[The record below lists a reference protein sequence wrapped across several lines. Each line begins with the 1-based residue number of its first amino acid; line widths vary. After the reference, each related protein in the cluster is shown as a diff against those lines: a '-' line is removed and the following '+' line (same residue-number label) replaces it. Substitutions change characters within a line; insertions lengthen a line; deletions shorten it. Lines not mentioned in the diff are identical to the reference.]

1 MRYNESKSLSVL
13 LLGLMTTFLPAAAV
27 GPPAPAGKAAL
38 VASGAK
44 PSPALALHMLS
55 DTVLSEAFRFA
66 LDVRWV
72 SDHSI
77 ALAVLKS
84 GVVEYNLDGKTSPK
98 QLIPADVAPGRSGY
112 GQEVA
117 VSSRYLAAGAWL
129 QSITWRPLDSEVRK
143 EEVFDCIHDIDVGG
157 SQASI
162 IGVRRDAQ
170 GKFSPD
176 GVIAWIG
183 SLDKDLAD
191 LKPLI
196 FDAGGTGA
204 PSMGACCGFHL
215 GVTRFLADGS
225 LVVVPGIQPGIYH
238 FDSQGKLLQTLDTVA
253 LGTDTDC
260 AAIRKEMVA
269 PMGRDPSLRMA
280 WINERRIVDDVL
292 PLPAGTGLII
302 RSIQQGQVRWVLKVL
317 HPDGSVGV
325 YDVPVKAPNLFAH
338 LKGDFRQGRLVLL
351 LWASPP
357 HRNPDGIPMPHL
369 LIASLPDS

>member
-1 MRYNESKSLSVL
+1 MRYNESAPALFLV
-13 LLGLMTTFLPAAAV
+13 LGLITFLPAGAAN
-27 GPPAPAGKAAL
+27 PPAQAGKAAP
-38 VASGAK
+38 VATGAM
-44 PSPALALHMLS
+44 PSPGPALRILS
-55 DTVLSEAFRFA
+55 DTVLGEPLRLA
-66 LDVRWV
+66 LDVRWM
-72 SDHSI
+72 SDHSV
-77 ALAVLKS
+77 ALAVLKG
-84 GVVEYNLDGKTSPK
+84 GVVEYNLDGKTPIK
-98 QLIPADVAPGRSGY
+98 QLLPGDVEPGRSGY

-129 QSITWRPLDSEVRK
+129 QSITWHSLDSAVRK

-157 SQASI
+157 SQAAVV
-162 IGVRRDAQ
+162 GVRRDSQ

-176 GVIAWIG
+176 GAIAWIG

-191 LKPLI
+191 LKPLL
-196 FDAGGTGA
+196 FDAGGPGA

-238 FDSQGKLLQTLDTVA
+238 FNSQGKLLQTLDTVA

-260 AAIRKEMVA
+260 ARIGKEMVS

-292 PLPAGTGLII
+292 PLPAGPGLLI
-302 RSIQQGQVRWVLKVL
+302 RSIQQGQVRWALKVL

-325 YDVPVKAPNLFAH
+325 YDIPVDAPNLFAH
-338 LKGDFRQGRLVLL
+338 LKGDFREGRLVLL
-351 LWASPP
+351 LWAPPP
-357 HRNPDGIPMPHL
+357 HKNPDGIPLPHL
-369 LIASLPDS
+369 LIASLPGS

>member
-1 MRYNESKSLSVL
+1 MRHNELTLVL
-13 LLGLMTTFLPAAAV
+13 LCLLTFLPAAGATPPAQA
-27 GPPAPAGKAAL
+27 GKADPIAPGAAPSPAPA
-38 VASGAK
+38 
-44 PSPALALHMLS
+44 LHILS
-55 DTVLSEAFRFA
+55 DTALGEAFRFA

-72 SDHSI
+72 SDHSV
-77 ALAVLKS
+77 ALAVLQG
-84 GVVEYNLDGKTSPK
+84 GVVEYNLDGKTPLK
-98 QLIPADVAPGRSGY
+98 QLIPSDVAPGRSGY

-117 VSSRYLAAGAWL
+117 VSPRYVAAGAWL
-129 QSITWRPLDSEVRK
+129 QSITWRPIDSAVRK

-157 SQASI
+157 SRAAV

-170 GKFSPD
+170 GKFSPE
-176 GVIAWIG
+176 GAIAWIG

-196 FDAGGTGA
+196 FDAGGSGA

-225 LVVVPGIQPGIYH
+225 LVVVPGIQPGIYR

-260 AAIRKEMVA
+260 AGIGKEMVS
-269 PMGRDPSLRMA
+269 PMGRDPSLRLA

-292 PLPAGTGLII
+292 PLPAGTGLLI

-317 HPDGSVGV
+317 RPDGGVGV
-325 YDVPVKAPNLFAH
+325 YDVPVKALNLFSH
-338 LKGDFRQGRLVLL
+338 LKGDFRQGRLALL
-351 LWASPP
+351 LWAPPP
-357 HRNPDGIPMPHL
+357 HRNPEGIPLPHL
-369 LIASLPDS
+369 LIASPPGS